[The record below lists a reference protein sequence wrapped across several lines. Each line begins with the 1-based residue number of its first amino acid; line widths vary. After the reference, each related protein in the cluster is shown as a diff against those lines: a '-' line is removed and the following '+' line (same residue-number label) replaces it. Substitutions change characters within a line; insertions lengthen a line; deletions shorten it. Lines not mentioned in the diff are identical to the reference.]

1 MARPR
6 TFDEDEVVLVA
17 LRQFSETGYHGTS
30 VQDLSRATGLSKGSL
45 YGAFGDKEALFHR
58 VFDAYCSAAG
68 ERVATLLEGP
78 DDQALH
84 RLRAWLRSSEDRPE
98 QLACL
103 LAKGT
108 AELASEDEA
117 VATRSLA
124 TFELLFDTCR
134 QVVEQAQRARHV
146 DPHADSAVLGQ
157 LVVTTHRGLEAL
169 TRAGVDTSTLNRIA
183 DAAIDS
189 IATRDCLVEGA
200 SALTARTACGPQP

>member
-6 TFDEDEVVLVA
+6 KFDEDEVVGTA

-30 VQDLSRATGLSKGSL
+30 VEDLSRVTGLSKGSL

-68 ERVATLLEGP
+68 AHVAARVEGP
-78 DDQALH
+78 EDEALQ
-84 RLRAWLRSSEDRPE
+84 RLRDWLRSSEDRPG

-108 AELASEDEA
+108 AELASEDEV
-117 VATRSLA
+117 VAARSLA
-124 TFELLFDTCR
+124 TFEMLFDSCR
-134 QVVEQAQRARHV
+134 RLVEQAQRAGHV
-146 DPHADSAVLGQ
+146 DPDADPAVLGQ

-169 TRAGVDTSTLNRIA
+169 ARGGVDTSTLNRIA
-183 DAAIDS
+183 DAAIDA
-189 IATRDCLVEGA
+189 IATPVRPR
-200 SALTARTACGPQP
+200 SSS